1 MGDAPPVGEG
11 DFTMGAFRAWMDAL
25 SDHAEDWQG
34 IPVIVPGQPL
44 TLNDRH
50 PMAGIFAELD
60 RMNADDT
67 PTEFVCGA
75 DDVQEAERVVN
86 TWFSRKANADVLLV
100 ERGDGTRFALTIP
113 RSPDQAMDRLAL
125 WLQTLGASDAWDLD
139 AEHTAREKLRGL
151 ISERAWRHYDLT
163 GAFLE
168 TSERSR
174 LTYLFRR
181 LRPTVVLTS
190 RNRSGHDNMRC
201 LAVLCMHPI
210 GYYQRSWA
218 GCLTPTDDV
227 IAHLTF
233 MRGDEAGFWRQA
245 NQHESWRP
253 EAGL

>member
-1 MGDAPPVGEG
+1 MD
-11 DFTMGAFRAWMDAL
+11 AFRAWMDEL

-34 IPVIVPGQPL
+34 IPVIVPEQPL

-50 PMAGIFAELD
+50 PMAALFTQLDSLNAEP
-60 RMNADDT
+60 A
-67 PTEFVCGA
+67 EFVCGA
-75 DDVQEAERVVN
+75 NDVQEQERLVN
-86 TWFSRKANADVLLV
+86 EWYSRKENAEILLV
-100 ERGDGTRFALTIP
+100 ERGDGSRYALRIP
-113 RSPDQAMDRLAL
+113 RSPDQAMDRLTL

-139 AEHTAREKLRGL
+139 AEHTARAKLRGL
-151 ISERAWRHYDLT
+151 LTDRQWRHYDLT

-168 TSERSR
+168 TSDRSR
-174 LTYLFRR
+174 LTYMFRR

-190 RNRSGHDNMRC
+190 RNPRADLDYMRC

-227 IAHLTF
+227 IAHLLF
-233 MRGDEAGFWRQA
+233 MRGDEVGFWRQA